1 MKPKNIPE
9 PIILPHG
16 GYRKLLSYKKACLI
30 YDGTYR
36 FCERFLKKSDRTCD
50 QMLQAARSGKQN
62 IVEGSQAS
70 GTSKE
75 TELKL
80 TNVARA
86 SLEELKE
93 DYLDYLRRDSLTL
106 WQPDSKE
113 ALYVRNLD
121 KQAND
126 PPRLLSEV
134 FETRPAEVVANVI
147 LCLIHQ
153 ADYCLDRQL
162 AFLEKDFIEHGGI
175 RERMTAARLA
185 ERNRNH
191 E

>member
-1 MKPKNIPE
+1 MSSTSN

-16 GYRKLLSYKKACLI
+16 GYKKLLSYKKACFI

-36 FCERFLKKSDRTCD
+36 FCERFLRKGDRTCD

-86 SLEELKE
+86 SFEELLE
-93 DYLDYLRRDSLTL
+93 DFRDFIRRDNLKL
-106 WQPDSKE
+106 WESDSKE
-113 ALYVRNLD
+113 AGYIREID
-121 KQAND
+121 RKTKPASEI
-126 PPRLLSEV
+126 LSEV
-134 FETRPAEVVANVI
+134 YETRSAEVVANVI
-147 LCLIHQ
+147 ICLTHQ
-153 ADYCLDRQL
+153 ANYLLDRQL
-162 AFLEKDFIEHGGI
+162 AFLEKDFKEHGGI

-185 ERNRNH
+185 ERSKRQ
-191 E
+191 